1 MTVEVRN
8 GYWEY
13 RTTYRDITRIE
24 EKRYSFILYMKNGF
38 HKEFDSGIVL
48 LNGNCVKSFL
58 NS

>member
-38 HKEFDSGIVL
+38 YKEFDSGIYTYHEVD
-48 LNGNCVKSFL
+48 
-58 NS
+58 